1 MINGANKESSTEL
14 ICCVYILVLYYYTK
28 LVYIHS
34 SFIICIILVARG
46 QRTWGVDLLTCVVH
60 TCST

>member
-14 ICCVYILVLYYYTK
+14 ICCVYILVLYYYTT
-28 LVYIHS
+28 LVYTLP
-34 SFIICIILVARG
+34 FICIILVARG

>member
-14 ICCVYILVLYYYTK
+14 ICCVYILVLYYYTSIYT
-28 LVYIHS
+28 LP
-34 SFIICIILVARG
+34 FICIVLVARG